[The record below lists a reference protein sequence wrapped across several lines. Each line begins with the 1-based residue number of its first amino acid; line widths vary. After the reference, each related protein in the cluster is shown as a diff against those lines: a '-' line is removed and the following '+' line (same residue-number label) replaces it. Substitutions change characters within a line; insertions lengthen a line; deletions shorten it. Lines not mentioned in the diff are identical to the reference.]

1 MTREEAIKASLAL
14 QKVDDFRMFIDE
26 IDVLIDECE
35 VGDFR
40 NQLMSFLDKELE
52 RREEILKNL

>member
-1 MTREEAIKASLAL
+1 MTREQAAKASLAL

-26 IDVLIDECE
+26 IDVLIEECE

-40 NQLMSFLDKELE
+40 NKLMSFLDEELE
-52 RREEILKNL
+52 RREENLRKL

>member
-1 MTREEAIKASLAL
+1 MTRELAVKATLAL

-26 IDVLIDECE
+26 IDVLIGECE

-40 NQLMSFLDKELE
+40 NKLMSFLDEELE
-52 RREEILKNL
+52 RREEILRNL

>member
-1 MTREEAIKASLAL
+1 MTREQAVKASLAL

-26 IDVLIDECE
+26 IDVLINECE
-35 VGDFR
+35 VEDFR
-40 NQLMSFLDKELE
+40 NKLMSFLDEELE

>member
-1 MTREEAIKASLAL
+1 MTREQAITASLAL

-35 VGDFR
+35 VHDFR
-40 NQLMSFLDKELE
+40 SKLMSFLDEELE
-52 RREEILKNL
+52 RREEILRNL

>member
-1 MTREEAIKASLAL
+1 MTREQAVKASLAL

-35 VGDFR
+35 VNDFR
-40 NQLMSFLDKELE
+40 DKLMSFLDEELE
-52 RREEILKNL
+52 RREEILRNL

>member
-26 IDVLIDECE
+26 IDALIDECE

-40 NQLMSFLDKELE
+40 NQLMSFLDEELE
-52 RREEILKNL
+52 RREEILKDL